1 VISEPGMQAGVSRPP
16 VDSEATAMDGPT
28 LSGREKRILEE
39 IENDLRADG
48 RLDRELS
55 TMRPA
60 GPARVGRILLAIGH
74 VPLTAVALL
83 TALSIALVPVGA
95 TVRSAQ
101 TLLLFG
107 VIWALTLVLLLARVS
122 HRLVARRRTKRG
134 G

>member
-1 VISEPGMQAGVSRPP
+1 
-16 VDSEATAMDGPT
+16 MDGPT

-48 RLDRELS
+48 KLDRELS

-60 GPARVGRILLAIGH
+60 GPARVVRILLAIDH
-74 VPLTAVALL
+74 VPFTAVALL
-83 TALSIALVPVGA
+83 TALSIALVPVGT

-107 VIWALTLVLLLARVS
+107 AIWALTLVLLLARVS
-122 HRLVARRRTKRG
+122 RRLVARRRAKREM
-134 G
+134 